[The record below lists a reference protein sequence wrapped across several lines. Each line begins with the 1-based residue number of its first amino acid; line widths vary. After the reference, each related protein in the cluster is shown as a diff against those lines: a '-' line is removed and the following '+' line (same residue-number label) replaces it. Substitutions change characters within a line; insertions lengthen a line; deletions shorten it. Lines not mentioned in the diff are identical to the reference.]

1 MAVAL
6 VGGHAALSACH
17 ECIASME
24 RSNPAGR
31 MPCPRTANES
41 DEVLMTKWWTRGGVS
56 MLALL
61 TLAACG
67 KKPADTVPERAVRT
81 LVLEASEA
89 GEEREF
95 AGELRARSESR
106 LGFRVPGKV
115 LERKVGL
122 GDSVRQGQV
131 LMRLDPADLQLAAE
145 AAQAALRAAK
155 TQRDSQAADMKRF
168 RDLHAQGFISAAELE
183 RRNAGYEAAQA
194 QFEQAR
200 AQARAQNNQA
210 EYGELKAD
218 ATGVITSVDAEPGTV
233 VAAGTPVLRLAQD
246 GARDVVFHMPEHEV
260 AALRDL
266 AGKGRLSVLVA
277 GQVQDIP
284 AKLREVAQA
293 ADPVTRTFLVK
304 ADIGVQPSLRI
315 GQTARV
321 LLSTPKTAGAVR
333 LPMSALLESKG
344 QAQVFVLDAATMT
357 VRLRPIEVAGAE
369 GAEVLVAGGLSAR
382 QEVVTAG
389 VHVLRDG
396 EKVRRYGAAPAAA
409 AASR

>member
-1 MAVAL
+1 
-6 VGGHAALSACH
+6 
-17 ECIASME
+17 
-24 RSNPAGR
+24 
-31 MPCPRTANES
+31 
-41 DEVLMTKWWTRGGVS
+41 MTKWWTRGGVS

-246 GARDVVFHMPEHEV
+246 GARDVVFHVPEHEV